1 MTDITQEEAKEYLS
15 KPRTP
20 GEQRA
25 WMNRLLGRDDALSPS
40 SASEVIFF
48 GQQDVKDQVEPFL
61 SRSKGFPN
69 TLILGESG
77 IGKTQFGR
85 WIASQR
91 REAFEEMLCPAK
103 PEDIP
108 VRGIVLLDEA
118 HKQRSPEWLF
128 PTMESDTVT
137 ILAATTRPE
146 LLEPAFKTRFFIT
159 IHMPKADE
167 ETLVELCKY
176 LLGDVDDASAL
187 IYAGASAGNPRQME
201 RICAVAEQVGVND
214 PDLVL
219 ATCRLTADGVTE
231 YQIRLLEALQRAA
244 RPMGLGSLA
253 VMMYS
258 DEQSIRE
265 AERLLVENALVD
277 LLSNG
282 RTLTKRGKRYLER
295 VNAP

>member
-1 MTDITQEEAKEYLS
+1 
-15 KPRTP
+15 
-20 GEQRA
+20 
-25 WMNRLLGRDDALSPS
+25 MNRLLGRSDALAPS
-40 SASEVIFF
+40 TADGVIFF
-48 GQQDVKDQVEPFL
+48 GQEGVKHQVEPFL
-61 SRSKGFPN
+61 NRRKGFPN
-69 TLILGESG
+69 TLVLGESG
-77 IGKTQFGR
+77 SGKTQFAR

-91 REAFEEMLCPAK
+91 REPFEEMLCPVK

-108 VRGIVLLDEA
+108 RRGIVLLDEA
-118 HKQRSPEWLF
+118 HKQRNPEWLF
-128 PTMESDTVT
+128 PTMEGGTVT
-137 ILAATTRPE
+137 VLAATTRPE

-159 IHMPKADE
+159 IYLPKADE
-167 ETLVELCKY
+167 EALVELCEY
-176 LLGDVDDASAL
+176 LLTDVTEESAL
-187 IYAGASAGNPRQME
+187 VYAGASAGNPRQME
-201 RICAVAEQVGVND
+201 RICATAEEIGAND

-219 ATCRLTADGVTE
+219 ATCRLTVDGVTE

-265 AERLLVENALVD
+265 AERLLVEEELID

-282 RTLTKRGKRYLER
+282 RTLTKRGKRYLEK